1 MCVYV
6 GVRWTETRKLERSP
20 WEGLKEA
27 LNVADGKGNKTHR
40 AEKWEGETGSGRGQA
55 GGARVQ
61 QGGGKQWM
69 VINQSRVCRN
79 LP

>member
-6 GVRWTETRKLERSP
+6 GVRWTETGKLERSP

-40 AEKWEGETGSGRGQA
+40 TEKWK
-55 GGARVQ
+55 GGKLEV
-61 QGGGKQWM
+61 GGGRLGAQGY
-69 VINQSRVCRN
+69 NRVGESSGW
-79 LP
+79 